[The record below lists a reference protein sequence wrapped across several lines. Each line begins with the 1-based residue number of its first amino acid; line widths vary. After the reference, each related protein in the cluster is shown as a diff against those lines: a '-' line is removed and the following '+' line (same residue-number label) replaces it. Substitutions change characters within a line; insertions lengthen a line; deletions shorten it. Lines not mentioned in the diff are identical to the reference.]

1 MEHTKQDRLLEIFF
15 RLLRGE
21 SLSVQKI
28 ANEYKI
34 STKSV
39 SRDINDL
46 KAFFADHRELMG
58 NTELKYSNQSKAYH
72 LYMDEFLT
80 NRELFALI
88 EIIIGARAFSKEEL
102 LTLTNKLKGFTTA
115 TDRPMLSD
123 LIRKELYHYTE
134 IKHECDSVQDTL
146 WKLASCIT
154 EKKEITV
161 DYYRAD
167 RALKTHRIRPA
178 SLMFTDYFVVNKMDD
193 RRKEDGDTSQTLE
206 RVRAYLRKH
215 GIINPNL
222 FPAAALP
229 ALNIRLIQNGVEVD
243 EDTLDET
250 EMKVRKLNR
259 NPSLHFEE
267 FASLPASIRVPS
279 AKVLGFSL
287 DGHFLPGCDSFWPY
301 VIPPVCCFYSTPLR
315 RFTQIMQKSSAERH
329 LHGVLATL
337 SRCKAT
343 IQKFSSIMIM
353 RTI

>member
-34 STKSV
+34 STKGV

-46 KAFFADHRELMG
+46 KAFFADHRELVG

-167 RALKTHRIRPA
+167 RALKTHRIRPT
-178 SLMFTDYFVVNKMDD
+178 SLMFTDYYFYLIAFNTEGDPDKPLYFRVDRIKHITEHRQHFTNDDAPEFDEGLLRQRSLFMWPGKLRTIRFEFTGSAIQAILDKLPTARIIERNGRTYTVEAEVYGDGIKMWLLSQGRRVKVIAPDDFV
-193 RRKEDGDTSQTLE
+193 E
-206 RVRAYLRKH
+206 
-215 GIINPNL
+215 
-222 FPAAALP
+222 
-229 ALNIRLIQNGVEVD
+229 
-243 EDTLDET
+243 
-250 EMKVRKLNR
+250 EMKKEITAMANSYR
-259 NPSLHFEE
+259 
-267 FASLPASIRVPS
+267 
-279 AKVLGFSL
+279 
-287 DGHFLPGCDSFWPY
+287 
-301 VIPPVCCFYSTPLR
+301 
-315 RFTQIMQKSSAERH
+315 
-329 LHGVLATL
+329 
-337 SRCKAT
+337 
-343 IQKFSSIMIM
+343 
-353 RTI
+353 

>member
-46 KAFFADHRELMG
+46 KAFFADHRELVG

-167 RALKTHRIRPA
+167 RALKTHRIRPT
-178 SLMFTDYFVVNKMDD
+178 SLMFTDYYFYLIAFNTEGDPDKPLYFRVDRIKHITEHRQHFTNDDAPEFDEGLLRQRSLFMWPGKLRTIRFEFTGSAIQAILDKLPTARIIERNGRTYTIEAEVYGDGIKMWLLSQGRRVKVIAPDDFVEEMK
-193 RRKEDGDTSQTLE
+193 KE
-206 RVRAYLRKH
+206 
-215 GIINPNL
+215 I
-222 FPAAALP
+222 
-229 ALNIRLIQNGVEVD
+229 
-243 EDTLDET
+243 T
-250 EMKVRKLNR
+250 EMANSYR
-259 NPSLHFEE
+259 
-267 FASLPASIRVPS
+267 
-279 AKVLGFSL
+279 
-287 DGHFLPGCDSFWPY
+287 
-301 VIPPVCCFYSTPLR
+301 
-315 RFTQIMQKSSAERH
+315 
-329 LHGVLATL
+329 
-337 SRCKAT
+337 
-343 IQKFSSIMIM
+343 
-353 RTI
+353 